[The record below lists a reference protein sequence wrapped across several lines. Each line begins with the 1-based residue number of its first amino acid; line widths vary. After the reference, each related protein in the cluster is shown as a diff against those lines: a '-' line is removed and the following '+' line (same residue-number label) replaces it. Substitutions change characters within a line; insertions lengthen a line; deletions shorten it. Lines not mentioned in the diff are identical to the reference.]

1 MIRLL
6 VLRLVREW
14 MVDNDRIMYMQL
26 RRTDSISVRYLGEG

>member
-1 MIRLL
+1 

-26 RRTDSISVRYLGEG
+26 RRTDSFLVLYLGDDS